1 MIWQGEFSSGGTSAS
16 CIQGMRYRR
25 NTEADLQ
32 FLHQSIVNQTNN
44 YPFIGIDNFSAGDTI
59 RIQAFTN
66 TSKNLTN
73 QKIAL
78 IKLYSVL

>member
-25 NTEADLQ
+25 NTETDLQ
-32 FLHQSIVNQTNN
+32 FLYQSIVNQTNN
-44 YPFIGIDNFSAGDTI
+44 YPFIGINDFVAGDVI
-59 RIQAFTN
+59 RIQAFAN